1 MYSFVRIWEFSRTF
15 EVQFGTTFSRI
26 SFINFMADAKSLDII
41 PKNDRERLE
50 KLREYRILDTHSEDT
65 FDKLALMA
73 SQIFGAKAAY
83 ISFVDEDR
91 VFFKSN
97 LSPYPANEVPRNDSL
112 CSLAV
117 LHDNVTV
124 YNDTH
129 KHPELMGMPIVN
141 GKTGIRFYIGA
152 PLKSPE
158 GFNVGAL
165 CVADYDPHEKPSQTQ
180 EEMLRTLAS
189 IVVDKLENR
198 LRYRK
203 AVESQINLMN
213 IALHEIK
220 NPLASIKLANEIIT
234 KNPTSTDRMTV
245 NIKSAVIN
253 IEKKL
258 GDYLAH
264 SEMEERDELLTIED
278 VDLRDMF
285 NRLVNNFELLAGRKN
300 QSIELHVDDHMPTIE
315 ADREKLLDVLHN
327 LLSNAIKYSYQN
339 TVIKV
344 SAREAGN
351 YVHIEVRDQG
361 QGLTFQDIQ
370 KLFTKFAKL
379 SSKPTGRETS
389 NGLGLSITK
398 SFVELH
404 RGNIYAMSPGKEK
417 GTTFIVSLPF
427 KHRFP
432 NETTEETAS

>member
-1 MYSFVRIWEFSRTF
+1 
-15 EVQFGTTFSRI
+15 
-26 SFINFMADAKSLDII
+26 MADAKSLDII

-73 SQIFGAKAAY
+73 AQIFGTKAAY
-83 ISFVDEDR
+83 ISLVDENR

-97 LSPYPANEVPRNDSL
+97 LSPFPVNEVPRDNSL
-112 CSLAV
+112 CSFAV
-117 LHDNVTV
+117 LQDNVTV
-124 YNDTH
+124 YSDTYNY
-129 KHPELMGMPIVN
+129 PDLLSLPTVN
-141 GKTGIRFYIGA
+141 GENAIRYYVGA

-158 GFNVGAL
+158 GYNIGAL
-165 CVADYDPHEKPSQTQ
+165 CVVDYQPHEAPSALQ

-189 IVVDKLENR
+189 IIIDKLENR

-203 AVESQINLMN
+203 SIESQINLMN

-220 NPLASIKLANEIIT
+220 NPLASIKLANEIIS
-234 KNPTSTDRMTV
+234 KNPSSMDRMTD
-245 NIKSAVIN
+245 NIKSAVVTIQ
-253 IEKKL
+253 KRL
-258 GDYLAH
+258 SDYLAH
-264 SEMEERDELLTIED
+264 SEMEERDELLTIEQ
-278 VDLRDMF
+278 VDLREMF

-300 QSIELHVDDHMPTIE
+300 QIIELYVDEHMPFIE

-327 LLSNAIKYSYQN
+327 LLSNAIKYSYTD

-361 QGLTFQDIQ
+361 QGLTFQDMQ
-370 KLFTKFAKL
+370 RLFMKFAKL
-379 SSKPTGRETS
+379 SSKPTGKETS

-427 KHRFP
+427 KHRFE
-432 NETTEETAS
+432 NETNEVVEN

>member
-1 MYSFVRIWEFSRTF
+1 
-15 EVQFGTTFSRI
+15 
-26 SFINFMADAKSLDII
+26 MADAKSFDII

-50 KLREYRILDTHSEDT
+50 KLREYRIVDTHSEDT

-73 SQIFGAKAAY
+73 SQIFATKAAY
-83 ISFVDEDR
+83 ISFVEEDR

-97 LSPYPANEVPRNDSL
+97 LSPYPVNEVPRTDSL

-117 LHDNVTV
+117 LHDGVTV

-141 GKTGIRFYIGA
+141 GKSAIRFYAAA

-158 GFNVGAL
+158 GYNVGAL
-165 CVADYDPHEKPSQTQ
+165 CVVDYNAKEKPTETQ

-189 IVVDKLENR
+189 IVIDKLENR

-203 AVESQINLMN
+203 SIESQINLMN

-234 KNPTSTDRMTV
+234 KNPASTERMTD
-245 NIKSAVIN
+245 NIKSAVVN
-253 IEKKL
+253 IQKKL

-285 NRLVNNFELLAGRKN
+285 NRLVNNFELLAGRKK
-300 QSIELHVDDHMPTIE
+300 QTIELHVDDNMPLIE

-432 NETTEETAS
+432 KETDEAAQS